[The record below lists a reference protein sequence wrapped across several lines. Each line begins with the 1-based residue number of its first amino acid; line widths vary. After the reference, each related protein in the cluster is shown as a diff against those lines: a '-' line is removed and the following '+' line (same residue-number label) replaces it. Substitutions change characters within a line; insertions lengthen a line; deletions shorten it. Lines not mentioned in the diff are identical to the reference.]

1 MANRG
6 LSPQVPGSIGP
17 SDISAEAVL
26 RLIVVP
32 TWKTSFE
39 RRKVKLLQIYN
50 QYRSLFNGEEA
61 VVELTA
67 ELVERHGGTARLL
80 MRSSRDI
87 GMSLVARTQA
97 FWNGIYSREAY
108 QSVER
113 VLEEDRP
120 DVVHVHNLY
129 PLFSP
134 SVLVACKRAGVP
146 VVMSVHNQQLT
157 CPRADHLYRGK
168 ICEKCVGGGEYN
180 CVLRNC
186 RQNIFESIAYAAR
199 SAFARKM
206 RLFHENVTLFVA
218 VSEFAKSRLVAAG
231 FDESR
236 IVVLRNMVAAS
247 SGPADASQGSYAAF
261 AGRMS
266 PEKGLHTL
274 IKATQDFPE
283 CPVKFAGS
291 GPLLDQL
298 TRTAPAN
305 ATLKGQLISSQ
316 MMQFYR
322 GARFVVVPS
331 ITYEM
336 CPLVILE
343 AFSHGIPVIASRL
356 GAQRELVSDGVNG
369 LLFDPGD
376 PEDLGRKMR
385 QLWNHPELCRELGQ
399 AGYERVLRD
408 HSEDSY
414 YERLIGVYRRAMSMT
429 SQVANIAKQDS
440 TSNKAT
446 EPVACEGH

>member
-1 MANRG
+1 
-6 LSPQVPGSIGP
+6 
-17 SDISAEAVL
+17 
-26 RLIVVP
+26 
-32 TWKTSFE
+32 
-39 RRKVKLLQIYN
+39 VKLLQIYN

-67 ELVERHGGTARLL
+67 ELVEKHGGNARLM

-87 GMSLVARTQA
+87 GMSLAGRARA
-97 FWNGIYSREAY
+97 FWSGIYSREAY
-108 QSVER
+108 QSIEQ
-113 VLEEDRP
+113 VLAEDRP
-120 DVVHVHNLY
+120 DVVHAHNLY

-157 CPRADHLYRGK
+157 CPRADHLYRGS
-168 ICEKCVGGGEYN
+168 ICEKCVGGGEYH

-186 RQNIFESIAYAAR
+186 RQNIFESVAYAAR

-206 RLFHENVTLFVA
+206 RLFHDNVTLFVA

-247 SGPADASQGSYAAF
+247 SGPADASRGTYAAF

-266 PEKGLHTL
+266 QEKGLHTL
-274 IKATQDFPE
+274 LTAAEGFPE
-283 CPVKFAGS
+283 CPIQLAGS
-291 GPLLDQL
+291 GPLLEQL
-298 TRTAPAN
+298 KRTAPAN
-305 ATLKGQLISSQ
+305 AELRGQLITSQ
-316 MMQFYR
+316 MPPFYR

-356 GAQRELVSDGVNG
+356 GAQRELVTHGVNG
-369 LLFDPGD
+369 LLFEPGDAEDLRRKMKQLWDDPG
-376 PEDLGRKMR
+376 
-385 QLWNHPELCRELGQ
+385 LCRQLGQ

-408 HSEDSY
+408 HSETSY
-414 YERLIGVYRRAMSMT
+414 YERLMGVYQRAMSLT
-429 SQVANIAKQDS
+429 AESTGNCIAS
-440 TSNKAT
+440 NTRAISMASNKPT
-446 EPVACEGH
+446 EPVACKGHS

>member
-1 MANRG
+1 M
-6 LSPQVPGSIGP
+6 
-17 SDISAEAVL
+17 
-26 RLIVVP
+26 
-32 TWKTSFE
+32 
-39 RRKVKLLQIYN
+39 KLLQIYN

-67 ELVERHGGTARLL
+67 ELVERHGGSARLM

-87 GMSLVARTQA
+87 GMSFAGRARA
-97 FWNGIYSREAY
+97 FWSGIYSREAY
-108 QSVER
+108 HSIEQ
-113 VLEEDRP
+113 VLVEDRP

-157 CPRADHLYRGK
+157 CPRADHLRRGR

-186 RQNIFESIAYAAR
+186 RQNIFESVAYAAR

-206 RLFHENVTLFVA
+206 RLFHDNVTLFVA

-231 FDESR
+231 FDENG

-247 SGPADASQGSYAAF
+247 SGPADASQGTYAAF

-274 IKATQDFPE
+274 LQAAGGFFD
-283 CPVKFAGS
+283 CPVRLAGS
-291 GPLLDQL
+291 GPLLEPL
-298 TRTAPAN
+298 KRTLPAN
-305 ATLKGQLISSQ
+305 VELKGQLITSQ
-316 MMQFYR
+316 MQPFYR

-356 GAQRELVSDGVNG
+356 GAQRELVTHGVNG
-369 LLFDPGD
+369 LLFDPGNA
-376 PEDLGRKMR
+376 EDLRRKMK
-385 QLWNHPELCRELGQ
+385 QLWEDPDQCRRLGQ

-408 HSEDSY
+408 HSEASY
-414 YERLIGVYRRAMSMT
+414 YERLIGVYRRAISMT
-429 SQVANIAKQDS
+429 EESACKPPASNARANNIINQSA
-440 TSNKAT
+440 
-446 EPVACEGH
+446 EPVACEGHL

>member
-1 MANRG
+1 M
-6 LSPQVPGSIGP
+6 
-17 SDISAEAVL
+17 
-26 RLIVVP
+26 
-32 TWKTSFE
+32 
-39 RRKVKLLQIYN
+39 KLLQIYN

-67 ELVERHGGTARLL
+67 ELVERHGGSARLM

-87 GMSLVARTQA
+87 EMSMAGRAKA
-97 FWNGIYSREAY
+97 FWSGIYSREAY
-108 QSVER
+108 HSIER
-113 VLEEDRP
+113 VLAENRP

-157 CPRADHLYRGK
+157 CPRADHLHRGN
-168 ICEKCVGGGEYN
+168 ICEKCVGGHEYH

-186 RQNIFESIAYAAR
+186 RQNIFESVAYAAR
-199 SAFARKM
+199 SAFARKR
-206 RLFHENVTLFVA
+206 RLFHDNVTLFVA

-236 IVVLRNMVAAS
+236 IVVLRNMVATS
-247 SGPADASQGSYAAF
+247 PGPADASQGKYAAF

-266 PEKGLHTL
+266 QEKGLLTL
-274 IKATQDFPE
+274 FKAVEAFPE
-283 CPVKFAGS
+283 CPVQLAGS
-291 GPLLDQL
+291 GPLLEQL
-298 TRTAPAN
+298 KRTAPAH
-305 ATLKGQLISSQ
+305 AELKGQLITSQ
-316 MMQFYR
+316 MQPFYR

-343 AFSHGIPVIASRL
+343 ACSHGIPVIASRL
-356 GAQRELVSDGVNG
+356 GAQQELVTHGVNG
-369 LLFDPGD
+369 LLFDPGNSDDLLRMMKQLWDD
-376 PEDLGRKMR
+376 PDLCRQLGR
-385 QLWNHPELCRELGQ
+385 

-408 HSEDSY
+408 HCEENY
-414 YERLIGVYRRAMSMT
+414 YERLIGVYQRAMSMVAE
-429 SQVANIAKQDS
+429 SACNQVAS
-440 TSNKAT
+440 TSKSASHANNQSIA
-446 EPVACEGH
+446 PVTCEGHS

>member
-1 MANRG
+1 M
-6 LSPQVPGSIGP
+6 PGTGRP
-17 SDISAEAVL
+17 NPVSAEAFFQL
-26 RLIVVP
+26 LGVP
-32 TWKTSFE
+32 TWKANYESPV
-39 RRKVKLLQIYN
+39 VKLLQIYN

-67 ELVERHGGTARLL
+67 ELVERHGGSARLM

-87 GMSLVARTQA
+87 GMSFADHARA
-97 FWNGIYSREAY
+97 FWSGIYSREAY
-108 QSVER
+108 HSIER
-113 VLEEDRP
+113 VLAEDRP

-134 SVLVACKRAGVP
+134 SVLVACKRADVP

-157 CPRADHLYRGK
+157 CPRADHLSRGS

-186 RQNIFESIAYAAR
+186 RQNIFESVAYAAR

-206 RLFHENVTLFVA
+206 RLFHDNVTLFVA

-231 FDESR
+231 FDENG

-247 SGPADASQGSYAAF
+247 AGPADASQGTYAAF

-274 IKATQDFPE
+274 LQAAGGFPD
-283 CPVKFAGS
+283 CPVRLAGS
-291 GPLLDQL
+291 GPLLEQL
-298 TRTAPAN
+298 KRTAPAH
-305 ATLKGQLISSQ
+305 AELKGQLITSQ
-316 MMQFYR
+316 MQPFYR

-356 GAQRELVSDGVNG
+356 GAQRELVTHGVNG
-369 LLFDPGD
+369 LLFDPGNA
-376 PEDLGRKMR
+376 EDLRRKMK
-385 QLWNHPELCRELGQ
+385 QLWEDPDQCRRLGQ

-408 HSEDSY
+408 HSEASY

-429 SQVANIAKQDS
+429 GESACK
-440 TSNKAT
+440 
-446 EPVACEGH
+446 PACEQRQSQQYQQPIGRTGRR